1 MPISENENIPHFN
14 VNIYSNIAMNDLV
27 TYAVYF
33 LSQSGREISDTDI
46 VAICF
51 LMFPKRFELRGY
63 PNWPDS
69 SVINKRW
76 VDCRAKGLIAGST
89 KDGFT
94 LTPKG
99 MKLAERIGK
108 TLGSEEVG
116 KPKLKSDLRSRSG
129 HFVREVENSIA
140 YKNYFAQGSEAEIAE
155 YDFRGMLLCT
165 MESSPNTLRS
175 NLSQFKAHIASYE
188 RQDLLDFLESM
199 EERFVALLTNG
210 TDKGKY
216 KGGMLR
222 QKSNK
227 QEKKQ

>member
-1 MPISENENIPHFN
+1 MPISEKENIPQFN
-14 VNIYSNIAMNDLV
+14 ADVYSGIAMNDLV

-33 LSQSGREISDTDI
+33 LSQSGGEISDADI
-46 VAICF
+46 VAISF

-69 SVINKRW
+69 SVIAKRW

-99 MKLAERIGK
+99 MKLAERAGK
-108 TLGSEEVG
+108 TLGSKEIG

-140 YKNYFAQGSEAEIAE
+140 YKTYLAQGNDAEIAE

-165 MESSPNTLRS
+165 MESSPSTLRS
-175 NLSQFKAHIASYE
+175 NLSQFKAHVASYE
-188 RQDLLDFLESM
+188 RQDLFDFLERM
-199 EERFVALLTNG
+199 EETFGALLTDG
-210 TDKGKY
+210 ADKGKY

-222 QKSNK
+222 QKIK
-227 QEKKQ
+227 